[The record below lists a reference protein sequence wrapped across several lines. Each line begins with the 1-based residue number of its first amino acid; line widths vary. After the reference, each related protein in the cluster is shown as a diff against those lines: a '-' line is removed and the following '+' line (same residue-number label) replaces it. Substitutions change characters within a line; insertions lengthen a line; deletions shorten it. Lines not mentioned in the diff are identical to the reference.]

1 MVAAAPLWLWLNA
14 TTHVRDWL
22 TETVSAGIGKR
33 VTISGPVTWTLSLEP
48 TVVLKQVAVAE
59 KSDHG
64 FSDLAT
70 ADTVEVAIDLPSL
83 LRWSII
89 IPSLAVTD
97 LEVVL
102 KKEFMEGG
110 AGGRTSFADR
120 PPAPPSMKEF
130 MEGGAGGRSANDV
143 PRSEPSGF
151 AVQIH
156 AIHLSRAA
164 ATFSLAPSAATER
177 VTLREAKLDMV
188 PDRPVRLVA
197 SGEFR
202 GVPVT
207 IDVTGGRFLDV
218 TNGGHGWWP
227 VAMEAHAPEMT
238 VSVDSNIGL

>member
-102 KKEFMEGG
+102 K
-110 AGGRTSFADR
+110 
-120 PPAPPSMKEF
+120 KEF

>member
-1 MVAAAPLWLWLNA
+1 VIVAAAPLWLWLNA

-83 LRWSII
+83 LRWSSI

-102 KKEFMEGG
+102 K
-110 AGGRTSFADR
+110 
-120 PPAPPSMKEF
+120 KEF

-207 IDVTGGRFLDV
+207 IGATGGRFLDV